1 MITKIDPDDVRFF
14 SGRSHP
20 ALAQKIASYL
30 EVPLIKTTFARFSND
45 NLFIQLGATVRGRS
59 VYVFQSLIPPVSE
72 HLMELFIMLDIARSA
87 GAREVHAVI
96 PYFSYS
102 RSDKKDAPRISTLR
116 LLKTAITN
124 KIIEKNTKEIDGAEI
139 ISLIRKDVAR
149 HQDSITQF
157 RNGRREDLATKETA
171 ELEILRSYLPK
182 EPSLEE
188 IKETVKAVI
197 SEINASGKKDFGK
210 VMKISM
216 EKLKNSCD
224 GKVLSTIVGELLS
237 TS

>member
-1 MITKIDPDDVRFF
+1 MLLKKIDED
-14 SGRSHP
+14 
-20 ALAQKIASYL
+20 LK
-30 EVPLIKTTFARFSND
+30 
-45 NLFIQLGATVRGRS
+45 
-59 VYVFQSLIPPVSE
+59 
-72 HLMELFIMLDIARSA
+72 SA
-87 GAREVHAVI
+87 MKE
-96 PYFSYS
+96 
-102 RSDKKDAPRISTLR
+102 KDTPRISTLR

-124 KIIEKNTKEIDGAEI
+124 KIIEKNTKEIDEAEI

-157 RNGRREDLATKETA
+157 RSGGREDLATKETA

-182 EPSLEE
+182 EPLPEE

-224 GKVLSTIVGELLS
+224 GKVLSTIVGEFLG